1 MSTSLKGK
9 ELDVVIEKELIRM
22 CDEGF
27 ENAPITQAN
36 LFKRLKA
43 KGVINSKATLTSRKE
58 LINAFI
64 EQQRNDVKGVLG
76 ETLKTT
82 SSMTRSDLL
91 NANVRLKEQV
101 QTSRKMVQ
109 TNTKSIIDM
118 VKAIRLQTK
127 VRNIELCLSP
137 YLIRELHQNEDKD
150 ID

>member
-1 MSTSLKGK
+1 MNANLKGK

-58 LINAFI
+58 LINVFI
-64 EQQRNDVKGVLG
+64 EQQKNDVKGSLG
-76 ETLKTT
+76 QTLKTT
-82 SSMTRSDLL
+82 SSMTRGDLEKA
-91 NANVRLKEQV
+91 NARLMEQV
-101 QTSRKMVQ
+101 QASRKMVQ

-118 VKAIRLQTK
+118 VKTIRLQTK
-127 VRNIELCLSP
+127 VRNVERCLSP
-137 YLIRELHQNEDKD
+137 FLIRELHQSED
-150 ID
+150 